1 MVEVHVN
8 QLLKRDEIHKQY
20 EQYETV
26 EEKKV
31 GKFLAP
37 EWSNF
42 FSQEMDAKEK
52 SKFFAYFP
60 FYKLKQKDIVAN
72 TTSRPSLFYLVQG
85 QLVAKVKQDS
95 RVI

>member
-1 MVEVHVN
+1 MHSRTINAESDGVIIAIRIVDFLNIEKVGLKNRMIARMVEVHAN
-8 QLLKRDEIHKQY
+8 QLLKRDEIDKQY

-42 FSQEMDAKEK
+42 FSQEMD
-52 SKFFAYFP
+52 
-60 FYKLKQKDIVAN
+60 LK
-72 TTSRPSLFYLVQG
+72 
-85 QLVAKVKQDS
+85 
-95 RVI
+95 